1 MNLPT
6 SLSAGVALICLAGLA
21 HAQEP
26 SLAEFYG
33 FRELEVSKLTE
44 RSNSL
49 VTGDFNH
56 DGLTDLAAID
66 NSHSRIDLL
75 LQRKSPTDATPAGVG
90 AGIPEVNAVANSG
103 RFDQQKLG
111 VDQEL
116 AALAVA
122 DFNGDGRDDIAYFG
136 NPDRLIVRFQPEQG
150 EWTGKFELRIPDVAP
165 AAWMLTAGD
174 LNHDG
179 KADLAVLGKSETW
192 VFLQKQGGKF
202 GTPVKLL
209 NTSDKLGLVQIAD
222 LNGDGRNDLCY
233 LAGDGLNRTLC
244 TRLQD
249 GEGRL
254 GPEYVFDLERPR
266 AVSLKDVDGLPG
278 AEILTVDSRTGRI
291 KLLKLET
298 VVTPAGQLPE
308 RLIHYGF
315 GKAGTG
321 RDREVALT
329 DLNGDRLTD
338 VAVSD
343 PEGSRM
349 LVFLQRKGGGLDLGT
364 PFPGLSGTDL
374 LRAGDLDGRGASE
387 LVVHSSAEKTLGV
400 SRLVDGRLQFPRAIP
415 AEGDVVGLELADLN
429 ADGRAE
435 MILLLRVKKGR
446 ETTYAV
452 QLLKAGDGENRW
464 ETLPVKGE
472 GMQPFELNGTPE
484 RLLATNL
491 TGDARPE
498 LVILQGTSKRPQ
510 VFAFDDQLVLKSAE
524 NTSGPG
530 LPSVAAGAVTVAELG
545 GKSGLLVAQE
555 NFARFLVLGE
565 DQRWQV
571 IEQFNVSESNARVAA
586 AAAVDL
592 DGQPGPEIILVD
604 PGVKKLRILLKQESG
619 YLPWKEI
626 DLGDF
631 PFESLQIADLNGDAR
646 SDVLVFGADRYA
658 VLYSGGE
665 APTVKELA
673 SFESQLEKVYPT
685 DVVAGDLNGDGHV
698 DLVMTDTRAHF
709 IELLQFRPETGLKHA
724 LYFRLFEEKSFA
736 NDRVSDTEPRE
747 ALVVDVT
754 GDGRADL
761 VLLTHDRLLV
771 YPQDDGK

>member
-1 MNLPT
+1 MTLPT
-6 SLSAGVALICLAGLA
+6 SLSGCLALICLAGSIQ
-21 HAQEP
+21 AQEP
-26 SLAEFYG
+26 SLADFYG

-49 VTGDFNH
+49 VSGDFNH

-75 LQRKSPTDATPAGVG
+75 LQRKSPADANPAGVG
-90 AGIPEVNAVANSG
+90 TGTPEVNAVTNSG

-136 NPDRLIVRFQPEQG
+136 NPDRLIFRFQPDQG
-150 EWTGKFELRIPDVAP
+150 EWIDKFELRVPDVAP

-179 KADLAVLGKSETW
+179 TADLAILGKSETW
-192 VFLQKQGGKF
+192 VLHQEQGGKF

-266 AVSLKDVDGLPG
+266 AVSLKDIDGLPG
-278 AEILTVDSRTGRI
+278 SEILTVDSRTGRI

-298 VVTPAGQLPE
+298 VATPSGQLPE

-329 DLNGDRLTD
+329 DLNGDRLID

-343 PEGSRM
+343 PEASRM
-349 LVFLQRKGGGLDLGT
+349 LVFLQREGGGLDLGT

-374 LRAGDLDGRGASE
+374 LRAGDLDGKGAGE
-387 LVVHSSAEKTLGV
+387 LVVHSTAEKTLGV
-400 SRLVDGRLQFPRAIP
+400 SRFVDGRLQFPRAIS
-415 AEGDVVGLELADLN
+415 AEGDVIGLELADLN

-446 ETTYAV
+446 ETIYAL
-452 QLLKAGDGENRW
+452 QILQAGAGENRW
-464 ETLPVKGE
+464 EPLPVKD
-472 GMQPFELNGTPE
+472 QPTQPIELNGTPE

-498 LVILQGTSKRPQ
+498 LVVLQGTSKRPQ

-524 NTSGPG
+524 NVSGPG
-530 LPSVAAGAVTVAELG
+530 LPSVAAGAVAVAELG
-545 GKSGLLVAQE
+545 GKVGLLVAQE
-555 NFARFLVLGE
+555 NFARFLVLGD
-565 DQRWQV
+565 DQGWQV

-586 AAAVDL
+586 ASAVDL

-604 PGVKKLRILLKQESG
+604 PGVKKLRILSKQESG

-631 PFESLQIADLNGDAR
+631 PFKSLRIADLNGDGR
-646 SDVLVFGADRYA
+646 SDVLVFGADRFA
-658 VLYSGGE
+658 VLYSSGE
-665 APTVKELA
+665 APTVKEIA

-709 IELLQFRPETGLKHA
+709 IELLQFRPESGLKHA

-747 ALVVDVT
+747 ALIVDVT